1 MSMIFG
7 VPVEIRQN
15 ENRVGALPFVVEELV
30 KRGHQVYVESKAGVS
45 SGYSDE
51 EYEQAGALIV
61 PSAEKL
67 YAQADVILKVQSP
80 NPVEYDLIR
89 PEHTLFG
96 FFNFLNN
103 LDIAR
108 TLVGRGCT
116 CFAYDFYTLQDDS
129 HPIADSQAYIAGQVA
144 LHQGIALLTTPNGGK
159 GILPNGIFMDS
170 PARVMILGASVAGL
184 GAAEVAA
191 RLGMKVFVLDSSYQR
206 LHKIIK
212 LPYQN
217 VRPMM
222 FSDYTLRKLLP
233 SIDIL
238 ICANQPVFTRAE
250 KVISKNYIQLLAPG
264 SVVIDLDIDRGGCVE
279 TSHAMTFENPIIIQE
294 EVIHYCVPHLPGA
307 VPITASPALSN
318 ALLPCILKFQEK
330 GMAELA
336 KTDEEFSSG
345 LVIFEGR
352 ITNQIIAEELNLPYY
367 EINGNDNES

>member
-1 MSMIFG
+1 M
-7 VPVEIRQN
+7 
-15 ENRVGALPFVVEELV
+15 
-30 KRGHQVYVESKAGVS
+30 
-45 SGYSDE
+45 
-51 EYEQAGALIV
+51 
-61 PSAEKL
+61 
-67 YAQADVILKVQSP
+67 
-80 NPVEYDLIR
+80 
-89 PEHTLFG
+89 
-96 FFNFLNN
+96 
-103 LDIAR
+103 
-108 TLVGRGCT
+108 
-116 CFAYDFYTLQDDS
+116 
-129 HPIADSQAYIAGQVA
+129 
-144 LHQGIALLTTPNGGK
+144 
-159 GILPNGIFMDS
+159 
-170 PARVMILGASVAGL
+170 
-184 GAAEVAA
+184 
-191 RLGMKVFVLDSSYQR
+191 
-206 LHKIIK
+206 
-212 LPYQN
+212 PYQN

-336 KTDEEFSSG
+336 KTDDEFSSG

>member
-116 CFAYDFYTLQDDS
+116 
-129 HPIADSQAYIAGQVA
+129 
-144 LHQGIALLTTPNGGK
+144 
-159 GILPNGIFMDS
+159 
-170 PARVMILGASVAGL
+170 
-184 GAAEVAA
+184 
-191 RLGMKVFVLDSSYQR
+191 
-206 LHKIIK
+206 
-212 LPYQN
+212 
-217 VRPMM
+217 
-222 FSDYTLRKLLP
+222 
-233 SIDIL
+233 
-238 ICANQPVFTRAE
+238 
-250 KVISKNYIQLLAPG
+250 
-264 SVVIDLDIDRGGCVE
+264 
-279 TSHAMTFENPIIIQE
+279 
-294 EVIHYCVPHLPGA
+294 
-307 VPITASPALSN
+307 
-318 ALLPCILKFQEK
+318 
-330 GMAELA
+330 
-336 KTDEEFSSG
+336 
-345 LVIFEGR
+345 
-352 ITNQIIAEELNLPYY
+352 
-367 EINGNDNES
+367 